1 MSTNT
6 ASLTPEQSNA
16 VNELIDKALNDFA
29 GTVGTI
35 TGDAIKANQEKI
47 IETAGTKIT
56 EAVNNNQKVII
67 AAEPSDSGKKDKEG
81 KGWKTFMAV
90 LPVILTAA
98 LGIWIWQVQKNIE
111 TKISENNERLKTEL
125 ALKEEFYKKKLATYE
140 KTHEQMSQFIGAL
153 ENAQVNPNGI
163 SSANDSI
170 RNLYKDYSSHSLYMS
185 NAVVNELEELCDLG
199 SDLPVLRLEGKG
211 TATMDQV
218 IEQLSKVETKMRE
231 DLHVDEI
238 GQISEIIKRNLVE

>member
-1 MSTNT
+1 MSTST
-6 ASLTPEQSNA
+6 ASLTPEQTDA
-16 VNELIDKALNDFA
+16 VNELINKALNEFA
-29 GTVGTI
+29 GTVGAI
-35 TGDAIKANQEKI
+35 TGNAIKAGQAKI

-67 AAEPSDSGKKDKEG
+67 AAEPGDSGRKDKEG
-81 KGWKTFMAV
+81 KGWKIFMAV
-90 LPVILTAA
+90 LPVILAAA

-140 KTHEQMSQFIGAL
+140 KTHEQMSQFIDAL
-153 ENAQVNPNGI
+153 ENARVNRNRIG
-163 SSANDSI
+163 SAIDSI
-170 RNLYKDYSSHSLYMS
+170 SRMYKDYTSHSLYMS
-185 NAVVNELEELCDLG
+185 NAVINELEELCDLG
-199 SDLPVLRLEGKG
+199 SDLPVLRKEG

-218 IEQLSKVETKMRE
+218 IEQVSKVETKIRE

-238 GQISEIIKRNLVE
+238 GRVSEVIKRNQVE

>member
-6 ASLTPEQSNA
+6 ASLTPEQTNA
-16 VNELIDKALNDFA
+16 VNGLIEKALNDFA

-35 TGDAIKANQEKI
+35 TGNAIKANQEKI
-47 IETAGTKIT
+47 IETVGAKIT

-67 AAEPSDSGKKDKEG
+67 AAEPSDSGNKDKGSEG
-81 KGWKTFMAV
+81 RGWKTFMAV
-90 LPVILTAA
+90 LPVVLTAG

-140 KTHEQMSQFIGAL
+140 KTHEQMSQFMGAL
-153 ENAQVNPNGI
+153 ENAQVNPKSV
-163 SSANDSI
+163 SSAIDSI
-170 RNLYKDYSSHSLYMS
+170 GNMYKVYTSHSLYMS
-185 NAVVNELEELCDLG
+185 NAVINELGELCDLG
-199 SDLPVLRLEGKG
+199 SDLPVLRKTG
-211 TATMDQV
+211 TATMHQV
-218 IEQLSKVETKMRE
+218 IEQVSKVETKMRE

-238 GQISEIIKRNLVE
+238 GQISGVIKRNQVE